1 MASRVGLILVPGLLC
16 DARLWRAQ
24 ADALAG
30 TVDCWFADA
39 TRSDTMAGLARDLL
53 AAAPFRRFALAGLSM
68 GGYVALEVLRQ
79 APDRV
84 ARLALLDTSAR
95 ADTPEQSQ
103 KRREFIALA
112 ERGRFLGVTDALVP
126 LLVHPS
132 RLGDEALVA
141 TVKAMARS
149 IGGDAFIRQERAI
162 MSRADSLTLLPKIA
176 CPTLV
181 LCGREDALT
190 PLARHEEIAA
200 AVAGA
205 RLEVID
211 ECGHLSTLEKP
222 REVNAA
228 LERWLSA

>member
-30 TVDCWFADA
+30 AADCWFADA
-39 TRSDTMAGLARDLL
+39 TRSDTMVGLARDLL
-53 AAAPFRRFALAGLSM
+53 AAAPFPRFALAGLSM
-68 GGYVALEVLRQ
+68 GGYVAFEVLRQ

-84 ARLALLDTSAR
+84 ARVALLDTSAR
-95 ADTPEQSQ
+95 ADTPEQLQ
-103 KRREFIALA
+103 KRGEFIALA

-132 RLGDEALVA
+132 RLGDEELVA

-149 IGGDAFIRQERAI
+149 IGGDAFMRQERAI

-200 AVAGA
+200 AVPGA

-222 REVNAA
+222 QEVSAA
-228 LERWLSA
+228 LARWLSA